1 MKKTKILVAI
11 FVVIIIVIPVLIYA
25 TILGSTK
32 SNNIITFG
40 KLKMELIETSID
52 KDGNEVRVS
61 NNENEYISLNS
72 TVSRKVKVKNVGK
85 HSMYIRLKLNML
97 LNNNYAETLNNSV
110 SYDINDQDYIFSD
123 GWYYYKKILEPGEET
138 TNLITKIDFSLENL
152 DEDIKKTIR
161 LDIDAQAVQAENQS
175 EDVLMVKGWPEE

>member
-1 MKKTKILVAI
+1 MVEPNTENPPQIYTNKQNTNNKIDNIDVATKNWTNDFLND
-11 FVVIIIVIPVLIYA
+11 FV
-25 TILGSTK
+25 
-32 SNNIITFG
+32 
-40 KLKMELIETSID
+40 
-52 KDGNEVRVS
+52 
-61 NNENEYISLNS
+61 
-72 TVSRKVKVKNVGK
+72 
-85 HSMYIRLKLNML
+85 L
-97 LNNNYAETLNNSV
+97 L
-110 SYDINDQDYIFSD
+110 DD